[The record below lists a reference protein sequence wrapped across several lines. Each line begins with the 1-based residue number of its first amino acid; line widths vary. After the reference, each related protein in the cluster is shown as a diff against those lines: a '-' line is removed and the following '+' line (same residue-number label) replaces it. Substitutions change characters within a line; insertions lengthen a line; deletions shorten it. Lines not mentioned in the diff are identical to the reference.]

1 MKRTVMIGLLLISVS
16 ALAFPGPGPRDDMRM
31 ALEGLNLT
39 SKQKAELKTI
49 RKEARDERIK
59 LMDQMDDLR
68 DKTDER
74 VMAVLTDEQKKTL
87 QAKRAEMM
95 KQRKAPQQGC
105 DRMPPQNG
113 DQMPERGKMM
123 PMQ

>member
-1 MKRTVMIGLLLISVS
+1 MKRTVMIGLLLVSVS
-16 ALAFPGPGPRDDMRM
+16 ALAFPGPRDDMRM
-31 ALEGLNLT
+31 MFEGLNLT

-74 VMAVLTDEQKKTL
+74 VMAVLTDEQKKAL
-87 QAKRAEMM
+87 QAKRAERM
-95 KQRKAPQQGC
+95 KQRKSPQQGC
-105 DRMPPQNG
+105 DRMP
-113 DQMPERGKMM
+113 ERGKMV